1 MDLRAI
7 GSRIK
12 NARERRQM
20 TQGELVEIVD
30 VSTNHISVIERGV
43 KPPKLDTFVSITN
56 ALEVSPDT
64 LLQDVVKHST
74 KGVLNEFTAVVMKL
88 SEKKR
93 DRIINPVFL
102 QHPNHTRRQHQ
113 FADA

>member
-20 TQGELVEIVD
+20 TQGELAEIVD

-43 KPPKLDTFVSITN
+43 KPPQTGYFC
-56 ALEVSPDT
+56 EY
-64 LLQDVVKHST
+64 
-74 KGVLNEFTAVVMKL
+74 NEC
-88 SEKKR
+88 
-93 DRIINPVFL
+93 P
-102 QHPNHTRRQHQ
+102 
-113 FADA
+113 